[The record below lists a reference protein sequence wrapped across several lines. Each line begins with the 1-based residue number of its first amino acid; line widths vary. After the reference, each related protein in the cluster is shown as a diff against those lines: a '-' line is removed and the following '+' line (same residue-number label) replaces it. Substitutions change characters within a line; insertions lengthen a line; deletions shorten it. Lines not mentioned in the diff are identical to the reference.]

1 MKGLYLVEPAVGLYS
16 FSCFLMYPLVQ
27 QYTYRRLWQ
36 DLTNTTYP
44 ASDNATR
51 CAKNSSSNESSYH
64 EEVQKQA
71 SLLSLYTDLFSAIP
85 SFIVTILLVA
95 YSDRGGRKITIMMPV
110 IGTLL
115 YVTGFLAI
123 SYFEL
128 NIYLTIGCSIVS
140 SLFGGFGTF
149 LGGCFSYVV
158 DISESDNEKTLR
170 MAGLDMILG
179 VLAGAAALS
188 TGFFLKATGFNWPFI
203 TSALGLCILLLY
215 VVFILEETVKKVP
228 SDSVPLNASQDTQD
242 SAIKQMFYGIYR
254 VFAGGDRRSKTILI
268 LLLIIFTTFAFADVG
283 GISLLTL
290 YELNKPLCWT
300 EIMIG
305 YGSALSTTV
314 FLTSFFGVMAFSY
327 CKIPQAIIVL
337 VGLLSFILG
346 AIMVSFAKTTEIMY
360 LARLPMILSAMPFP
374 VLRSM
379 MSKLVSKAE
388 QGALFACISCLESLT
403 NTVSVAAFSSIYAAT
418 VSWYSGFVFLFSAG
432 LCTIPVILIGVLLLM
447 RVDFTKEGRESKLVV
462 VDEQGLFQDQND
474 NRGLIN

>member
-27 QYTYRRLWQ
+27 QYVYRRLWQ

-44 ASDNATR
+44 DSDNVTR

-64 EEVQKQA
+64 EDVQRHA
-71 SLLSLYTDLFSAIP
+71 SLLFLYTDLFSAIP

-115 YVTGFLAI
+115 YVTGLLTI

-128 NIYLTIGCSIVS
+128 NIYLIIGCSIVS

-149 LGGCFSYVV
+149 FGGCFSYVV
-158 DISESDNEKTLR
+158 DISENDYQKTLR

-188 TGFFLKATGFNWPFI
+188 TGYFLKAAGFNWPFI

-215 VVFILEETVKKVP
+215 IVFILEETVKKVP
-228 SDSVPLNASQDTQD
+228 SDAVPLNAPRDTQD
-242 SAIKQMFYGIYR
+242 SAMKQMLYGIYH
-254 VFAGGDRRSKTILI
+254 VFAGGDCRLRTILI
-268 LLLIIFTTFAFADVG
+268 ILLVTLTIFAFADVG
-283 GISLLTL
+283 GMSLITL
-290 YELNKPLCWT
+290 YELNMPLCWT
-300 EIMIG
+300 GIMIG

-314 FLTSFFGVMAFSY
+314 FLTSFFGVIAFSY
-327 CKIPQAIIVL
+327 CRTPQALIVL
-337 VGLLSFILG
+337 VGLLSFIFG
-346 AIMVSFAKTTEIMY
+346 MIMVSFANTTEMMF
-360 LARLPMILSAMPFP
+360 LARIPMFLAGMPFP
-374 VLRSM
+374 ILRSM

-403 NTVSVAAFSSIYAAT
+403 NTVSMAAFNSIYAAT

-432 LCTIPVILIGVLLLM
+432 LCTIPVILIGALLLM
-447 RVDFTKEGRESKLVV
+447 RVDFTNEVSESKQVN
-462 VDEQGLFQDQND
+462 VDEQGLFQDQDD
-474 NRGLIN
+474 NRELIN